1 MSMKKCRGATL
12 VETMITM
19 SIVFTL
25 TGSAILSWDR
35 SQLKAREAV
44 AREELEAM
52 RLAMEM
58 MYLDTGLVMHSLSDL
73 SSTTPPAQGKIRYR
87 MGLNWPS
94 VPLDPTKWRGPYL
107 RRPLKTDP
115 IFQNAY
121 GYNSGNNG
129 KSAIHIDSTEVGSNG
144 IPYNQW

>member
-1 MSMKKCRGATL
+1 MMKRRGATL

-35 SQLKAREAV
+35 SQLKAREAI

-58 MYLDTGLVMHSLSDL
+58 MYLDTGLVMDQLGDL
-73 SSTTPPAQGKIRYR
+73 ASTTPPAQGRIRYQ
-87 MGLNWPS
+87 MGQGWPTT
-94 VPLDPTKWRGPYL
+94 PLDPTKWRGPYL
-107 RRPLKTDP
+107 KRPITVDP
-115 IFQNAY
+115 IFRSAY
-121 GYNSGNNG
+121 TWNSFNNG
-129 KSAIHIDSTEVGSNG
+129 KSAIHISSTENGSNG

>member
-1 MSMKKCRGATL
+1 MTKRRGATL

-44 AREELEAM
+44 AREELEAI

-58 MYLDTGLVMHSLSDL
+58 MYLDTGLVMDSLGDL
-73 SSTTPPAQGKIRYR
+73 SSVTPPAHGKIRYG
-87 MGLNWPS
+87 MGVNWPS

-107 RRPLKTDP
+107 RRPIKKDP
-115 IFQNAY
+115 IFQFDY

-129 KSAIHIDSTEVGSNG
+129 KSAIHISSTENGSNG